1 MKIIYTDALIV
12 GGGLAGLRSA
22 IAARDKGLDT
32 IVISMVPVKRSHSAA
47 AQGGRQASLGNSVKA
62 RGTMKMYT
70 LPTQLKVLTGDVT
83 RM

>member
-32 IVISMVPVKRSHSAA
+32 IVISMVPVNVHT
-47 AQGGRQASLGNSVKA
+47 QRQRRVVC
-62 RGTMKMYT
+62 R
-70 LPTQLKVLTGDVT
+70 QV
-83 RM
+83 